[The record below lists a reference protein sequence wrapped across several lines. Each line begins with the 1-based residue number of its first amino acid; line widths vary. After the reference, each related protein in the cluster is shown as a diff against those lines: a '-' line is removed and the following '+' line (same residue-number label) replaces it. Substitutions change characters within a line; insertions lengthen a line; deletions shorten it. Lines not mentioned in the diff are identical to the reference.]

1 MLAASLAAC
10 MTDSEQG
17 GGQGGLVYTDDRG
30 VANQP
35 FPADYRAQLLA
46 FLRTYLNNPAGIR
59 DAAMA
64 GTARTSQAPA
74 AKTATVNSNV
84 LNANA
89 KAKAKS
95 HHHRA
100 HHHHRA
106 SKQS

>member
-1 MLAASLAAC
+1 MFKTISAALLAAS
-10 MTDSEQG
+10 
-17 GGQGGLVYTDDRG
+17 VF
-30 VANQP
+30 VAP
-35 FPADYRAQLLA
+35 
-46 FLRTYLNNPAGIR
+46 
-59 DAAMA
+59 AMA

-106 SKQS
+106 PKQS